1 MPLSLFQKSS
11 PVRDGPKKTP
21 LADRVPDM
29 DTKTILTKH
38 ANTRRKAT
46 ESFGATCIGK
56 SAKLVTEIPFVG
68 PFIPVEKQV
77 IRGRSCLSRATHT
90 SAAESFRRGAQ
101 EQRRTAGPLRIL
113 RQMGRL
119 NQRNRKGSP
128 GRSCQETLAKSLRLA
143 GLGTGV
149 RGRRQ
154 NFRNLWAQEL
164 CKVTSQLKLE
174 RQTGSGLMDG
184 LLS

>member
-11 PVRDGPKKTP
+11 PVRDGPKTTP

-77 IRGRSCLSRATHT
+77 KSGEDHAFRG
-90 SAAESFRRGAQ
+90 
-101 EQRRTAGPLRIL
+101 LRIRA
-113 RQMGRL
+113 RQKVFEGELKNRGVQPDRYGYSDRWDALTRGTEKALQGDPARRL
-119 NQRNRKGSP
+119 
-128 GRSCQETLAKSLRLA
+128 
-143 GLGTGV
+143 
-149 RGRRQ
+149 
-154 NFRNLWAQEL
+154 
-164 CKVTSQLKLE
+164 
-174 RQTGSGLMDG
+174 
-184 LLS
+184 